1 MPKDNYNVGWC
12 TFAVAR
18 RNLNTKVSPQ
28 SKMATPM
35 VSVPLERL
43 RALEALEASL
53 PDLLAK
59 AKAEAVEFDKRERL
73 DRLTAARKAD
83 PKAYSAEVLKKYHEN
98 KEEINARR
106 REAYKAKKEGAAK
119 AAGPP
124 A

>member
-1 MPKDNYNVGWC
+1 
-12 TFAVAR
+12 
-18 RNLNTKVSPQ
+18 
-28 SKMATPM
+28 M

-53 PDLLAK
+53 PEVIAK
-59 AKAEAVEFDKRERL
+59 AKADRDKERL
-73 DRLTAARKAD
+73 TMLHATRD
-83 PKAYSAEVLKKYHEN
+83 PKEHSKQQLDKYHKN

-119 AAGPP
+119 AAGPS

>member
-1 MPKDNYNVGWC
+1 
-12 TFAVAR
+12 
-18 RNLNTKVSPQ
+18 
-28 SKMATPM
+28 M

-53 PDLLAK
+53 PEVVAK
-59 AKAEAVEFDKRERL
+59 AKAEAVEVDKRERL
-73 DRLTAARKAD
+73 ERLTAPRKAD

-106 REAYKAKKEGAAK
+106 REAYKAKKEATAK